1 MMEKTLKIEDA
12 TESTVARYGD
22 LLTRTGKEPA
32 ADNETFAFW
41 NDVSVGR
48 FDGAASF
55 GMVYTKPGEMH
66 VPMLE
71 RHVRTTETLVPL
83 DEDIVLVLAE
93 PTAGDTPDLDTAR
106 AFRVVRG
113 EGITLKQG
121 TWHYIPMVPTGGDAR
136 TLVVFRQGTPAEDL
150 EVREL
155 ADAFGTTIR
164 VER

>member
-1 MMEKTLKIEDA
+1 MEKTLRIEDA
-12 TESTVARYGD
+12 TGSSVAAYGEF
-22 LLTRTGKEPA
+22 LTNAGKEPA

-41 NDVSVGR
+41 NDVSVGN

-55 GMVYTKPGEMH
+55 GMVHTKPGEML

-93 PTAGDTPDLDTAR
+93 PTTGDLPDLETAR
-106 AFRVVRG
+106 AFKVPRG
-113 EGITLKQG
+113 AGITLKQG
-121 TWHYIPMVPTGGDAR
+121 TWHYIPMVPAKVDAR

-150 EVREL
+150 EVKQL
-155 ADAFGTTIR
+155 ADELSTTIR
-164 VER
+164 VAQ